1 LKLRLDELL
10 LLRKITD
17 DLATARALIGAGKV
31 FVNDRVSDKAGDL
44 VDSEAHIR
52 TKASCPYVSRG
63 GLKLQEALTHFS
75 LDVSGMVC
83 IDVGASTG
91 GFTDCL
97 LQNGARR
104 VYAVDVAY
112 GQLDWKLRQ
121 DPRVVVIERFNARK
135 LTSAHIDERL
145 DLAVVDASFISL
157 TKLIPPLL
165 PLFRENVAF
174 IALIK
179 PQFELPREK
188 IGLGGIVRE
197 TLLHEEALHT
207 IRSFALQNHLVV
219 EDIVT
224 SPILGQKGN
233 KEFLIYL
240 KGSCLNT

>member
-17 DLATARALIGAGKV
+17 DLTTARALIGAGKV

-44 VDSEAHIR
+44 VDSQAHIR
-52 TKASCPYVSRG
+52 TKACCPYVSRG
-63 GLKLQEALTHFS
+63 GLKLQEGLSRFG
-75 LDVSGMVC
+75 LDVKGMVC
-83 IDVGASTG
+83 VDIGASTG

-97 LQNGARR
+97 LQNGAKK

-112 GQLDWKLRQ
+112 GQLDWKLRL
-121 DPRVVVIERFNARK
+121 DERVVVIERFNARK
-135 LTSAHIDERL
+135 LTSTHIDEPV
-145 DLAVVDASFISL
+145 DLAVLDASFISL

-165 PLFRENVAF
+165 PLFRRSIAL

-179 PQFELPREK
+179 PQFELPRGK
-188 IGLGGIVRE
+188 IGMGGVVKE
-197 TLLHEEALHT
+197 AFLHEEALNT
-207 IRSFALQNHLVV
+207 IRSFALQNNLTVK
-219 EDIVT
+219 DIIP

-240 KGSCLNT
+240 GDSR